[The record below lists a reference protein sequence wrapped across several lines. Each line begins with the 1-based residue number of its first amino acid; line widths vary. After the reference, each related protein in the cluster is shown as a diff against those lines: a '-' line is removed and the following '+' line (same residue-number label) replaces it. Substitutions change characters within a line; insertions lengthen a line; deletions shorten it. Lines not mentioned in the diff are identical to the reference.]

1 MELCKNTVEHCIRLV
16 SVHLTLQGK
25 KVVIFA
31 VPGAFTPTCSQKHL
45 PGFIENADALKGKG
59 VDTIAC
65 VSVNDPFVMR
75 AWGENVGSGEK
86 VLMLADGSGIWTAAL
101 GASLDLTDKGL
112 GVRSTRYS
120 LLADDGVV
128 KVLHLEEG
136 GAFNVSR
143 AEDILKD
150 L

>member
-1 MELCKNTVEHCIRLV
+1 MI
-16 SVHLTLQGK
+16 
-25 KVVIFA
+25 
-31 VPGAFTPTCSQKHL
+31 
-45 PGFIENADALKGKG
+45 
-59 VDTIAC
+59 
-65 VSVNDPFVMR
+65 
-75 AWGENVGSGEK
+75 
-86 VLMLADGSGIWTAAL
+86 ADGSGIWTAAL

-136 GAFNVSR
+136 GAFNVSS

>member
-1 MELCKNTVEHCIRLV
+1 MEPCKNTVEHCIRLV

-136 GAFNVSR
+136 GAFNVSS

>member
-1 MELCKNTVEHCIRLV
+1 ML
-16 SVHLTLQGK
+16 LQGK

-45 PGFIENADALKGKG
+45 PGFLEKAGDLKAKG

-75 AWGENVGSGEK
+75 AWGESVGTGDK
-86 VLMLADGSGIWTAAL
+86 ILLLADGSGIWTNAL
-101 GASLDLTDKGL
+101 GVTLDLTDKGL
-112 GVRSTRYS
+112 GLRSRRYS
-120 LLADDGVV
+120 LLADDGTV

-136 GAFNVSR
+136 GAFNVSS

-150 L
+150 LP